1 MHIRNRIFNFASLK
15 GCETQNLAS
24 VAMQLL
30 KFGMG
35 FQNSALIALSSP
47 ANVCEIKKLGFEKD
61 RQFTEFGANWPML
74 MGLHAAAAE
83 KAVI

>member
-1 MHIRNRIFNFASLK
+1 
-15 GCETQNLAS
+15 
-24 VAMQLL
+24 MQLL
-30 KFGMG
+30 KFGIG

>member
-1 MHIRNRIFNFASLK
+1 
-15 GCETQNLAS
+15 
-24 VAMQLL
+24 MQLL

-35 FQNSALIALSSP
+35 FQNSVLISLSLS
-47 ANVCEIKKLGFEKD
+47 ANVCEIKKHGFEKD

-74 MGLHAAAAE
+74 TDLHAAGAE